1 MTYKSAIFDL
11 DGTLV
16 NSLEDLADATNYAL
30 KSFNQPEKEL
40 QAFPQMV
47 GEGTR
52 TLIKRALDNENPE
65 LIEKVLLKMR
75 EKYMQICLNKTRPYK
90 GLVEVVTEFAK
101 RKIKLAVLTNKDQKM
116 AEKIV
121 SHFFDGFFQIVKGT
135 TDAVPVKPEPFEALQ
150 VLAKLGVKPE
160 ETIFVGD
167 SKTDMQTAK
176 AAGIKAVGVSWGFR
190 DKKEL
195 TEAGAEKI
203 IDEPSQ
209 LLKFFQ

>member
-1 MTYKSAIFDL
+1 MTYKAAIFDL